1 MQPADKTIRSII
13 NWPAIVLLHQHDDL
27 VYIAD
32 QSAWLEYLDHE
43 AANLVAED
51 KLIDST
57 GQCWLMTESIK
68 QHTLISSTP
77 ISLEQFITIVQ
88 RFAQLQGQ
96 CCSSKLIFSNF
107 QQGFAII
114 EQLD

>member
-1 MQPADKTIRSII
+1 MLPTDKPISSVI

-32 QSAWLEYLDHE
+32 QSAWQDYLDHE

-57 GQCWLMTESIK
+57 GQCWLMTKPIE
-68 QHTLISSTP
+68 QHTLTSNTP
-77 ISLEQFITIVQ
+77 ISLEQLIAIVQ

-96 CCSSKLIFSNF
+96 CCSSKLNFSNF

>member
-1 MQPADKTIRSII
+1 M
-13 NWPAIVLLHQHDDL
+13 LLHQHDDL
-27 VYIAD
+27 VYITNHSD
-32 QSAWLEYLDHE
+32 WQDYLAYE

-57 GQCWLMTESIK
+57 GQCWLITHSLK
-68 QHTLISSTP
+68 QHTLTLSTS
-77 ISLEQFITIVQ
+77 ISLEQFIAIVQ
-88 RFAQLQGQ
+88 RFAQLQEH
-96 CCSSKLIFSNF
+96 CCSSKLNFSNF